1 MTSSRRNFLK
11 QLSGGAGI
19 TALSVSGVLEVL
31 IRGRL
36 SQASAATVSDTL
48 RKYVFFQ
55 FYGAPIAFPFH
66 LPLNARVG
74 ESVDENLCI
83 KNQFSGGQMRWD
95 TQVFNINGQSIQMPS
110 LWGKTIPTVSG
121 AQVPISSLL
130 ENHIFVRGID
140 SGINSHTACSTL
152 MQIPDPT
159 KRSVGGIVADRALTE
174 QIPLPAVLGNY
185 SSTRFKAQASSGL
198 SVDLGASNLLES
210 NILSPFLQN
219 ATMESALARRSIF
232 SAEFN
237 RAIQSLKAKG
247 LASNEAFERLQITYD
262 SFESLIR
269 KDFGNLSQEWN
280 NLKNKYQDLIS
291 QSSAIEEILTEAIP
305 TDGVPTSYRQRNDN
319 GNYFI
324 HNDLRDLIRRTGS
337 VRSSIISM
345 AESFA
350 LSEFMLRENLGAS
363 MLYQVGGYH
372 RLFLQSD
379 NDPAGSTLAMGF
391 DTHYVGV
398 LPMIVASSF
407 LYRSFAACLYE
418 FRSQLNAFN
427 QFENTVIHYGGEFP
441 RSPRGEGIYVSDPG
455 GGSDHGYDAHAFG
468 LMSGAIKKPS
478 VVGNIYRTHPSSYFR
493 DRGQAGTWG
502 LAAPISNFE
511 VGSTTPN
518 MGHAASTIC
527 MALGVPSPTPNFS
540 SLITETSDGLVPAV
554 EFGKIVDS

>member
-1 MTSSRRNFLK
+1 MRSSRRNFLK

-19 TALSVSGVLEVL
+19 TALSISGVLEVL

-36 SQASAATVSDTL
+36 SQASAATASDTL

-55 FYGAPIAFPFH
+55 FSGAPIAFPFH

-74 ESVDENLCI
+74 ESVEENVCI
-83 KNQFSGGQMRWD
+83 KNQFSGGQMRWE
-95 TQVFNINGQSIQMPS
+95 TEIFNVNGQSIQMPS

-121 AQVPISSLL
+121 AQASISSLL

-140 SGINSHTACSTL
+140 SGIDSHSACSTL

-159 KRSVGGIVADRALTE
+159 RRSVGGIVADTALTK
-174 QIPLPAVLGNY
+174 QIPLPAILGNY
-185 SSTRFKAQASSGL
+185 SQTRFKAQASSGL
-198 SVDLGASNLLES
+198 GVDLSASNLLET

-219 ATMESALARRSIF
+219 VTMESALARRSLF
-232 SAEFN
+232 SAEFS
-237 RAIQSLKAKG
+237 RAIESLKAKG
-247 LASNEAFERLQITYD
+247 LASNEAFERLQVTYD
-262 SFESLIR
+262 SFEALVR
-269 KDFGNLSQEWN
+269 KDFGDLSAEWN
-280 NLKNKYQDLIS
+280 TLKNKYQNLIS
-291 QSSAIEEILTEAIP
+291 ESGLIEEVLTEVIP
-305 TDGVPTSYRQRNDN
+305 TDGVPTSYRQRNDA
-319 GNYFI
+319 GSYFI
-324 HNDLRDLIRRTGS
+324 GDDLREMINRTGS
-337 VRSSIISM
+337 VRSSIGSM

-350 LSEFMLRENLGAS
+350 LSEFMIRENLGAS
-363 MLYQVGGYH
+363 MLYQVKDYQ
-372 RLFLQSD
+372 RLFLRTNST
-379 NDPAGSTLAMGF
+379 PEGSTMTLGF
-391 DTHYVGV
+391 DTHFVGV

-418 FRSQLNAFN
+418 FRRQLNAFN

-478 VVGNIYRTHPSSYFR
+478 VVGNIYRTHPNISSR
-493 DRGQAGTWG
+493 DRGRSGTWG

-518 MGHAASTIC
+518 MGHAASTLC
-527 MALGVPSPTPNFS
+527 ALLGVPSPTPNFQ
-540 SLITETSDGLVPAV
+540 SLIVETSNGLEPAV
-554 EFGKIVDS
+554 EFGKIVDI